1 MKATILPNEIS
12 VVHSVRPEVNR
23 EYLTVNV
30 PAGWDDVK
38 KIAKKVLTY
47 DGRKFTFMGWD
58 SDTLQCF
65 TSPYF
70 LCAACLIPYF
80 ISSIVRCG

>member
-47 DGRKFTFMGWD
+47 DGRKFTFTGWN
-58 SDTLQCF
+58 SDTLQC
-65 TSPYF
+65 YF
-70 LCAACLIPYF
+70 VRSLNHSVDPVAT
-80 ISSIVRCG
+80 ISNK